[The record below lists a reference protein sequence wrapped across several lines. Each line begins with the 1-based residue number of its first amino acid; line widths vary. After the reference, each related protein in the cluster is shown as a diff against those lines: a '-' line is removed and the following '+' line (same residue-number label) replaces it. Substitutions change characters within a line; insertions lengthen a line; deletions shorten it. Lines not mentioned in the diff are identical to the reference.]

1 MLVCGLISQYPQ
13 IPRNR
18 RLELQMSTKRRND
31 SLDREKKIHK
41 VKNNKN
47 IIDKHRNLIYN
58 IASSKRNSE
67 DDESL
72 DYELDYAYVG
82 KNKQR

>member
-1 MLVCGLISQYPQ
+1 
-13 IPRNR
+13 
-18 RLELQMSTKRRND
+18 MSTKRKND
-31 SLDREKKIHK
+31 SLDREKKIRK

-47 IIDKHRNLIYN
+47 LIDKHRNLIYN
-58 IASSKRNSE
+58 IVSSKRIGE
-67 DDESL
+67 DEEPL

>member
-1 MLVCGLISQYPQ
+1 
-13 IPRNR
+13 
-18 RLELQMSTKRRND
+18 MSTKRRND

-58 IASSKRNSE
+58 IASSKRTSE

>member
-1 MLVCGLISQYPQ
+1 
-13 IPRNR
+13 
-18 RLELQMSTKRRND
+18 MSTKRRND
-31 SLDREKKIHK
+31 NLDREKRIHK

-58 IASSKRNSE
+58 IASSKRSSE